1 MISDIVS
8 IDHKTNADLAYAYA
22 NQKEFTKFL
31 AMELRY
37 KS

>member
-22 NQKEFTKFL
+22 NQIRVRKISS
-31 AMELRY
+31 ARN
-37 KS
+37 